1 MAGFLHNLL
10 EDYHAVMERHRN
22 RRFLNAAMA
31 ACALAACASGEVTFS
46 QRIRIDQ
53 ILDTLERLKVFD
65 PHEGVDLFNDY
76 ASAILASPRSGQERA
91 QAAVRAFTEDP
102 DTAGLLVRICLAV
115 AEASG
120 DPCLSQE
127 IQIVMLC
134 SLLGVTPQHVGLY
147 ADGAEL
153 LD

>member
-1 MAGFLHNLL
+1 MAGFLHSLL
-10 EDYHAVMERHRN
+10 EDYHAVIERHRN

-31 ACALAACASGEVTFS
+31 ACALAACARGEVTFS
-46 QRIRIDQ
+46 QRIRVDQ

-76 ASAILASPRSGQERA
+76 AGAILDSPRSGQERA
-91 QAAVRAFTEDP
+91 KGAVQAFTEDP
-102 DTAGLLVRICLAV
+102 ETAAVLVRICLAV

-120 DPCLSQE
+120 DASLSQE

-147 ADGAEL
+147 MDGSAL

>member
-1 MAGFLHNLL
+1 MAGFLHSLL

-31 ACALAACASGEVTFS
+31 ACALAACAGGEVSFS
-46 QRIRIDQ
+46 QRIRVDQ

-65 PHEGVDLFNDY
+65 PHEGVDLFNEY
-76 ASAILASPRSGQERA
+76 SSAILASPRNGQELA
-91 QAAVRAFTEDP
+91 QTAVRAFTEDP
-102 DTAGLLVRICLAV
+102 ETAGLLVRICLAV

-120 DPCLSQE
+120 DPSLSQE

-134 SLLGVTPQHVGLY
+134 SLLGITPQRVGLY
-147 ADGAEL
+147 ADGADL